1 MKWNK
6 HVKLTATATS
16 ALLFALLLASC
27 SNDNNNNNVNQPV
40 NNQIQQEQA
49 QDSDETNSEDVAQSD
64 GQTDDVKSNEEQ
76 STEAQPT
83 ETKKPVVQD
92 TNTYEATGKYLG
104 AIDNNSIEVDIN
116 GVPTVF
122 ILTDAFDYVIS
133 DFTENSKVTIKYTKD
148 SDGSYV
154 QNVVTAI
161 SNAK

>member
-27 SNDNNNNNVNQPV
+27 SNDNNNNVNLPV
-40 NNQIQQEQA
+40 SSPIQQDQTVSPDKTNTE
-49 QDSDETNSEDVAQSD
+49 ETQID
-64 GQTDDVKSNEEQ
+64 GKTDDVNSNDGQ
-76 STEAQPT
+76 NSA
-83 ETKKPVVQD
+83 ETNQDDSKKPVVQD

-104 AIDNNSIEVDIN
+104 AIDNNSIEVEIN

-122 ILTDAFDYVIS
+122 ILTDAFDYVVS
-133 DFTENSKVTIKYTKD
+133 DFAENSKVTLKYTKD
-148 SDGSYV
+148 SDGNYV

>member
-27 SNDNNNNNVNQPV
+27 SNDNHNNNVILPISSP
-40 NNQIQQEQA
+40 IQQDQV
-49 QDSDETNSEDVAQSD
+49 DSPDETNTEVDT
-64 GQTDDVKSNEEQ
+64 QTEEANSNEDQ
-76 STEAQPT
+76 NSAEANQDD
-83 ETKKPVVQD
+83 TKEPIVQD
-92 TNTYEATGKYLG
+92 TTTYEATGKYLG
-104 AIDNNSIEVDIN
+104 AIDNNSIEVEIN

-122 ILTDAFDYVIS
+122 ILSDAFDYVIS
-133 DFTENSKVTIKYTKD
+133 DFAENSKITLKYTKD
-148 SDGSYV
+148 TDGSYV